1 MKYSSETLHQKV
13 STLASYI
20 RSLPDFAV
28 DESLA
33 ETPDHIGAI
42 IVDAI
47 LQSGMNYE
55 AIVRPRV
62 DSLRAE
68 HPEARTTSGFLA
80 LAEAVGLETL
90 IRWNGKVKT
99 ERIVAVAQFLQ
110 NEGIETRDSLRG
122 WLAQQG
128 NVDRLRQLPGIGNMT
143 ADYFKML
150 AGIETIA
157 PDGLILRF
165 VRQAGI
171 KSGPYLESREMLEE
185 LARRLSVNPIALG
198 FSIWR
203 YMASLRRLR
212 DASPTG

>member
-1 MKYSSETLHQKV
+1 MKHISDEARHKAKS
-13 STLASYI
+13 LASYI

-33 ETPDHIGAI
+33 QTHDHIGAI

-62 DSLRAE
+62 DSLRE
-68 HPEARTTSGFLA
+68 EYPEARTTSGFLA
-80 LAEAVGLETL
+80 LADAVGLRTL
-90 IRWNGKVKT
+90 IRWNGKVKI
-99 ERIVAVAQFLQ
+99 ERILGAAYFLH
-110 NEGIETRDSLRG
+110 NEGIETRDSLRI
-122 WLAQQG
+122 WLEQAA

-165 VRQAGI
+165 VKRAGVRPG
-171 KSGPYLESREMLEE
+171 SYSESRDMLEA
-185 LARRLSVNPIALG
+185 LARRLSVSPIALG
-198 FSIWR
+198 FSIWQ
-203 YMASLRRLR
+203 YMAGTRKSQG
-212 DASPTG
+212 ASPSR